1 MNKSKIKKQRQDRK
15 QRVRYTTKG
24 TSQRP
29 RLHVFRSNRYI
40 YAQIIDDSL
49 GKTLVAASEN
59 QLEKTK
65 TATKTEKATAIGKL
79 LAEKAKKAKVTKVV
93 FDRGYYKYHGRVKA
107 VAEAA
112 RQNGLEF

>member
-1 MNKSKIKKQRQDRK
+1 MNKLKIKKQRQDRK
-15 QRVRYTTKG
+15 TRVRYSTKG

-29 RLHVFRSNRYI
+29 RLHVFRSNRFM
-40 YAQIIDDSL
+40 YAQIIDDAK

-59 QLEKTK
+59 QLVKIK
-65 TATKTEKATAIGKL
+65 GTKTEKATAIGKL
-79 LAEKAKKAKVTKVV
+79 LAEKANKAKITKVV